1 MQPLPI
7 VPMIGLLTESNAP
20 AWVAA
25 ALLPVLLGIAAWAL
39 VHTRGGQREHCT
51 AGAGATGFT
60 AAPVPPPLPPPL
72 VPGLPVLGSA
82 LALGAGGAAFLERC
96 REQVGPKTAS
106 LHVRFCDGCLAC
118 HVGRDLQGAAALHF
132 QFLTVSWRLPPCRV
146 AAASQHGDA
155 FTLRLLG
162 QRMTFVFAPPAL
174 ERYFTAPD
182 SELTFG
188 PAVQQASDSAVG
200 LSAPSAPARAG
211 CPAAW

>member
-39 VHTRGGQREHCT
+39 VHIRGGQREHCT

-96 REQVGPKTAS
+96 REQVDLK
-106 LHVRFCDGCLAC
+106 LLAC
-118 HVGRDLQGAAALHF
+118 TCVFAMVALPVM
-132 QFLTVSWRLPPCRV
+132 LGGICRV
-146 AAASQHGDA
+146 
-155 FTLRLLG
+155 LLLC
-162 QRMTFVFAPPAL
+162 T
-174 ERYFTAPD
+174 
-182 SELTFG
+182 S
-188 PAVQQASDSAVG
+188 SS
-200 LSAPSAPARAG
+200 
-211 CPAAW
+211 